1 MRMVKQIKVVPMGN
15 PAAAEI
21 VRMRDLVG
29 SPQSVPAG
37 VTEVAQAPD
46 LYSSA
51 KGAVNTLD
59 QYIKLADQG
68 VTMLGRLDSI
78 FSRVQQ
84 IRAGPQAPA
93 PGRGP
98 GPAQLPPGP
107 LMEAPAGMMINA
119 DPAHRA
125 PPPVAAQPLP
135 ADPPAPA
142 PAPASAAPAP
152 KIPLGAIVQA
162 LDMIAGAQPG
172 VTVADL
178 SAAIK
183 RNPNEVQHL
192 LDTFAGSMK

>member
-1 MRMVKQIKVVPMGN
+1 MGN

-21 VRMRDLVG
+21 VRFRDLMG
-29 SPQSVPAG
+29 TPQPGPAAVQG
-37 VTEVAQAPD
+37 VAEAPD
-46 LYSSA
+46 LLSSA

-68 VTMLGRLDSI
+68 VTMFGRIDSI
-78 FSRVQQ
+78 LSRVQQ
-84 IRAGPQAPA
+84 IRSGPQGPA

-98 GPAQLPPGP
+98 GPAQLPPGA
-107 LMEAPAGMMINA
+107 LMEAPAGMCFNA
-119 DPAHRA
+119 DQVRSVPQ
-125 PPPVAAQPLP
+125 PVAVQPP
-135 ADPPAPA
+135 AGDLPAPA
-142 PAPASAAPAP
+142 PGPASAQPAP

-162 LDMIAGAQPG
+162 LDMIAAAQPG

-192 LDTFAGSMK
+192 LDTFAGTMNANKYS